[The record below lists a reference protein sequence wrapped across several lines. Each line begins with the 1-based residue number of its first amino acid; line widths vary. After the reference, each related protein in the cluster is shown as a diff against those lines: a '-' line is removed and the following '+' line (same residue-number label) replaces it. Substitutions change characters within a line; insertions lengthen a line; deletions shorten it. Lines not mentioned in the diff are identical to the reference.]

1 MRRVHDAN
9 RWLLLSVA
17 SAACSMWVGCGG
29 SAPPQAPA
37 GDAGKTTTAAAA
49 SDSHKPDQVVQQFL
63 EAVRSGK
70 DVDAEKWLTKTAL
83 TETKKADLY
92 VAPEGTATASFHV
105 GEMEL
110 VEGGAQVFTTWT
122 DVVEVEDET
131 DPTKTKTK
139 KVPKTDKIVWLLRQE
154 PEGWRIAGMAT
165 TIFEGEAPL
174 VLNFE
179 DPQDM
184 IHQQKML
191 EQEVARRAAAANAP
205 AVAGKP
211 AGQPPVA
218 GQTPPAGA
226 PAGTLQAAK
235 PAAPTDPVKK

>member
-29 SAPPQAPA
+29 SAPPSAPA

-63 EAVRSGK
+63 EAVRVGK

-83 TETKKADLY
+83 AETKKADLY
-92 VAPEGTATASFHV
+92 VAPEGTATASFKV

-122 DVVEVEDET
+122 DVVET
-131 DPTKTKTK
+131 GDPKES
-139 KVPKTDKIVWLLRQE
+139 KVSKTDKIVWLLRQE

-179 DPQDM
+179 DPADM

-211 AGQPPVA
+211 AAGQPPVA

-226 PAGTLQAAK
+226 PNGTLQAAK